1 MENSHWLLFFFL
13 NKSVFYKLHV
23 HAIRSY
29 LSIRALYSP
38 IYLVSKYKMQCKYT
52 LCMYRT
58 ARKQDSDIMF
68 VYCQYKHSEMQLSC
82 QPTVKTIFFEISRP
96 TRPVFCSHF
105 SYTQSFI
112 RINIFAGLTSYLK
125 TALTIAAMLIF
136 LLMISNH

>member
-1 MENSHWLLFFFL
+1 MENSHWLLLFL
-13 NKSVFYKLHV
+13 KQICILQITCTVV

-68 VYCQYKHSEMQLSC
+68 VYCQYKHSELQLSC
-82 QPTVKTIFFEISRP
+82 QLSRQYFSKSAA
-96 TRPVFCSHF
+96 RPGRCFVL
-105 SYTQSFI
+105 I
-112 RINIFAGLTSYLK
+112 LLTLN
-125 TALTIAAMLIF
+125 F
-136 LLMISNH
+136 L

>member
-1 MENSHWLLFFFL
+1 MENSHWLLFFFK

-82 QPTVKTIFFEISRP
+82 QLSRQYFSKSAA
-96 TRPVFCSHF
+96 RPGRCFV
-105 SYTQSFI
+105 
-112 RINIFAGLTSYLK
+112 
-125 TALTIAAMLIF
+125 LILVTLNF
-136 LLMISNH
+136 L

>member
-13 NKSVFYKLHV
+13 KTNLYFTNYRYMPSGHTCQ
-23 HAIRSY
+23 
-29 LSIRALYSP
+29 IRALYSP

-82 QPTVKTIFFEISRP
+82 QLSRQYFSKSAA
-96 TRPVFCSHF
+96 RPGRCFV
-105 SYTQSFI
+105 
-112 RINIFAGLTSYLK
+112 
-125 TALTIAAMLIF
+125 LILVTLN
-136 LLMISNH
+136 LL

>member
-1 MENSHWLLFFFL
+1 MENSHWLLLFFFL

-82 QPTVKTIFFEISRP
+82 QLSRQYFSKS
-96 TRPVFCSHF
+96 TARPGRCFV
-105 SYTQSFI
+105 
-112 RINIFAGLTSYLK
+112 
-125 TALTIAAMLIF
+125 LILVTLNF
-136 LLMISNH
+136 L

>member
-1 MENSHWLLFFFL
+1 MENSHWLLFFFFKQI
-13 NKSVFYKLHV
+13 NPVFYKLHV

-58 ARKQDSDIMF
+58 ARKQDSF

-82 QPTVKTIFFEISRP
+82 QLSRQY
-96 TRPVFCSHF
+96 F
-105 SYTQSFI
+105 SKS
-112 RINIFAGLTSYLK
+112 
-125 TALTIAAMLIF
+125 AA
-136 LLMISNH
+136 